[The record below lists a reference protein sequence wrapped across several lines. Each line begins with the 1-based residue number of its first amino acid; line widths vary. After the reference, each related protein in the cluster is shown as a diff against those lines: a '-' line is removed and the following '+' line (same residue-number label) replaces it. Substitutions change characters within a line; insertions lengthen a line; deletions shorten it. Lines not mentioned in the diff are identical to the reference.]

1 MRTEREREACTR
13 RHAHAH
19 THTYKY
25 LARPLGRGGLCGSHL
40 AMLSIRNG
48 MGCGLCTVLCSVSG
62 GKTQQHNM
70 AHARRGG
77 VLRPDPPGTGAL
89 PLLSPSHTHTHVH
102 TRSLTSCTYACMCV
116 CVGGGGPAASLRP
129 RLPRFKA
136 RRATPA
142 TQAAWSSQTD
152 AAEDAGETAT
162 ATMTAHPALSDHMQ
176 VALQAVRL
184 RRPTEPPAAAVT
196 PAHVP
201 RPARAAVPLTAL
213 RRTLF
218 RVRAHAPTS

>member
-1 MRTEREREACTR
+1 
-13 RHAHAH
+13 
-19 THTYKY
+19 
-25 LARPLGRGGLCGSHL
+25 
-40 AMLSIRNG
+40 MLSIRNG
-48 MGCGLCTVLCSVSG
+48 MICGLCTVLCSVSG
-62 GKTQQHNM
+62 GKTQQHG
-70 AHARRGG
+70 ACAPRRRAAARPARHRC
-77 VLRPDPPGTGAL
+77 LAPP
-89 PLLSPSHTHTHVH
+89 LSLTHTHTH
-102 TRSLTSCTYACMCV
+102 TYTHAHSPAARMRACV
-116 CVGGGGPAASLRP
+116 CVWGGAAASLRP

-162 ATMTAHPALSDHMQ
+162 ATMTAYPALSDHMQ

-184 RRPTEPPAAAVT
+184 RRPTEPPAAAAT